1 MIFMKHEITAR
12 NANSDY
18 DFFDEAFSELFPF
31 FGYRRPQHA
40 HAYMRTDV
48 KENETEYVME
58 VELPG
63 LEKKDIGLSVKD
75 GYLNISVQKSEAEKD
90 DKEKYIRRE
99 RSYSC
104 SRSYYIGD
112 VNKEDIKAK
121 YENGI
126 LQISIPKETP
136 KQAVSDRIEI
146 E

>member
-1 MIFMKHEITAR
+1 MKHELTER
-12 NANSDY
+12 NVHNDY
-18 DFFDEAFSELFPF
+18 DFFDEAMNELFPF
-31 FGYRRPQHA
+31 FGYNRRRRTQN
-40 HAYMRTDV
+40 YMRTDV

-75 GYLNISVQKSEAEKD
+75 GYLNISVQKSESEKD
-90 DKEKYIRRE
+90 ENEKYIRRE
-99 RSYSC
+99 RSFSC

-112 VNKEDIKAK
+112 VSKEEIRAK

-126 LQISIPKETP
+126 LRVSIPKEQP
-136 KQAVSDRIEI
+136 KEPVSDKIEI

>member
-1 MIFMKHEITAR
+1 MKHEITAR

-18 DFFDEAFSELFPF
+18 DFFDEAFCELFPF